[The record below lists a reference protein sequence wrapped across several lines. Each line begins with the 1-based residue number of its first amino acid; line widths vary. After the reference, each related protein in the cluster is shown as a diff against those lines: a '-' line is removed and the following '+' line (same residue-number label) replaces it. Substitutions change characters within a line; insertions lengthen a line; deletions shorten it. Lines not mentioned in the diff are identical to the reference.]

1 MLRLFSR
8 EADHLVPVDAA
19 VLAATPMPVPAVSGA
34 DLADAGMA
42 AAPSFALPAA
52 PRKQDPIWFD
62 LVNPE
67 PREIRLVE
75 EALGLALPTRDEM
88 EEIELSARL
97 YQEDGAEFMTMTA
110 LAGLDGDDPVKTPVT
125 FILKGASLVTI
136 RYADPK
142 PFAAFLARARRPNGL
157 ACVGGE
163 TVMLGL
169 LEAIIDRMA
178 DVLERVGNEIDG
190 VSREVFRAKTVKG
203 GKSAGTRGKGAAGE
217 GTRDLQALIEQIGRK
232 GDLLTAT
239 RESLVSISRLVAY
252 HAALEAPTRKGAKD
266 IRQRVKLLQRDAG
279 SLGDHAQ
286 FLQDKINF
294 LLDATLGLINL
305 EQNQIIKIF
314 TVASVAFLPPTLVAS
329 IYGMNFE
336 TMPELSWQ
344 IGYPMALVI
353 MLLSALLPFLVF
365 KRKGWL

>member
-1 MLRLFSR
+1 MLRNFSR
-8 EADHLVPVDAA
+8 QADHIVSADPAA
-19 VLAATPMPVPAVSGA
+19 VEPMPV
-34 DLADAGMA
+34 
-42 AAPSFALPAA
+42 
-52 PRKQDPIWFD
+52 IWFD
-62 LVNPE
+62 LLNPAADQS
-67 PREIRLVE
+67 RAVE
-75 EALGLALPTRDEM
+75 AALDIAIPTRDEM

-125 FILKGASLVTI
+125 FILKGESLVTV

-142 PFAAFLARARRPNGL
+142 PFETFIIRAKRANGL
-157 ACVGGE
+157 VCTNGE

-169 LEAIIDRMA
+169 LESIIDRLA

-190 VSREVFRAKTVKG
+190 VSREVFRSKAAKVNK
-203 GKSAGTRGKGAAGE
+203 K
-217 GTRDLQALIEQIGRK
+217 TRDLQSLIEQIGRK
-232 GDLLTAT
+232 GDLLTAA

-252 HAALEAPTRKGAKD
+252 HAALETPARKVAKET
-266 IRQRVKLLQRDAG
+266 RQRIKLLQRDAV

-286 FLQDKINF
+286 FLQGKINF

-314 TVASVAFLPPTLVAS
+314 SVASVAFLPPTLVAS

-336 TMPELSWQ
+336 TMPELQWQ
-344 IGYPMALVI
+344 IGYPMAIGLMV
-353 MLLSALLPFLVF
+353 LSAALPYLYF
-365 KRKGWL
+365 RRRGWL